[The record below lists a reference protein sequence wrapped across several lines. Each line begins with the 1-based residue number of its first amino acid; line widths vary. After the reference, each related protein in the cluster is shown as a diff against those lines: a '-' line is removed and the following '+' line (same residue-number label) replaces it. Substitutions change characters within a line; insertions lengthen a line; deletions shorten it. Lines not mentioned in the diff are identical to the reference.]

1 MLKIQLK
8 FNSVL
13 SQCDLNDEYFVKLFL
28 SLMKVYHINICFTR
42 IIQLFLPNLI
52 IQRAKNEK
60 KSEEPKYINTHL
72 LLYLEY

>member
-1 MLKIQLK
+1 
-8 FNSVL
+8 
-13 SQCDLNDEYFVKLFL
+13 
-28 SLMKVYHINICFTR
+28 MKVYHINICFTR